1 MILDLI
7 SALFCQK
14 SSMHESLVQVLS
26 MERVQGIVI
35 FLIGLALFSWIQHIL
50 R

>member
-14 SSMHESLVQVLS
+14 SSKYGHESLVQVLS
-26 MERVQGIVI
+26 MERVQGTVI
-35 FLIGLALFSWIQHIL
+35 FFLNRILA
-50 R
+50 